1 MQKTTERSPGT
12 TITNTKRKATDAL
25 GGILDENS
33 RVLEIGAGPG
43 TLTIPLA
50 TKVIAGL
57 L

>member
-1 MQKTTERSPGT
+1 MQKTTERSPDT

-25 GGILDENS
+25 GEILDENF

-50 TKVIAGL
+50 TKVKQL